1 MTGTFPKNAGST
13 SEIRSKRA
21 RALCGEPRRRF
32 HFSAP
37 SEIQRKWTFLAKAN
51 RRDWFVRIRK
61 RFCYRIDMLAKLSDG
76 KRNRCAKRFLR
87 RRSLDLSSLAGNLW
101 IRFAALGERWL
112 SGAFPG
118 FTKFVQDRTQ
128 TRRKLWVQGGQVARC
143 PEIRFGRDL
152 ISRTAA
158 DTLTLGGRR
167 LRRRPWGHGLTALWR
182 FR

>member
-13 SEIRSKRA
+13 SENRSKRA

-37 SEIQRKWTFLAKAN
+37 SETQRKWTFLAKAN
-51 RRDWFVRIRK
+51 RRGWFVRIRK
-61 RFCYRIDMLAKLSDG
+61 RFCRRVDMLAKLSEC

-87 RRSLDLSSLAGNLW
+87 RRSLVSSPLAGKLW
-101 IRFAALGERWL
+101 IHFSALGDF
-112 SGAFPG
+112 A
-118 FTKFVQDRTQ
+118 KFVPDRTE
-128 TRRKLWVQGGQVARC
+128 TRRKLKVARGQVARC